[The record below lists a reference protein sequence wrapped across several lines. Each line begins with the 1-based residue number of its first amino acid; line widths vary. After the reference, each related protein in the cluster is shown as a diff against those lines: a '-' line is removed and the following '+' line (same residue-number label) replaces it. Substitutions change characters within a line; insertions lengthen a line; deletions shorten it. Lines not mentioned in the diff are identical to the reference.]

1 MEVYSLPSMV
11 RSSVEE
17 ISDKIFVTEEFDQEF
32 LFFSAQ
38 IAPGLW
44 HEVFYHLLEQLLG
57 VLNRLHIS
65 FLLEL

>member
-38 IAPGLW
+38 IALGLW
-44 HEVFYHLLEQLLG
+44 HKVFYHLLEQLLG